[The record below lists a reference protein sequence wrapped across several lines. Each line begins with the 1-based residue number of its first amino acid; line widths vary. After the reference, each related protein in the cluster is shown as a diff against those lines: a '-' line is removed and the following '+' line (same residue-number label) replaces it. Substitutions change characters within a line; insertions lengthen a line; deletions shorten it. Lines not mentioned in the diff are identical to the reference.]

1 MNRLQLQEQEVQQI
15 HDNYARDLDRVDE
28 IYEELADTIVIKL
41 SQEPSAEK
49 WAQKVTLIGEA
60 SSQQTKIIRYIFT
73 EKENSEDINESEWKT
88 PTGGSELDTLQYAW
102 SQDNKKT
109 PTEWQTFENGKT
121 VIKEGITTEQ
131 SWYLCVQA
139 IDKAGNTTIAWSE
152 KFSVKIE
159 NYEIAATGE
168 KTATLAEAIE
178 KVRDSQ
184 IINVIK
190 SNVDTSDV
198 TIDKNVKINTNGKT
212 VTRDKAITINDNISV
227 NIYGNGTITSDN
239 SSAILSNYGTLE
251 IKNTNINL
259 EDGGN
264 AIYNEEGATLTVSGT
279 SNISSNASYPTIHNF
294 GITEITG
301 GTITSNATY
310 YPTLTNNGTAEIRGG
325 EITSTKYIALSNN
338 GTAEIMGGML
348 SSKNGNAI
356 INYEEATLKIGGTSN
371 ITSNVRGYPTL
382 YNYGTVEI
390 TGGTVTN
397 TGGGY
402 AIYNRQ
408 GRN

>member
-88 PTGGSELDTLQYAW
+88 PTGGSANSITETYEVTENKTYYFHIRDENGEIKTEKIEIKNIDKIAPQVTFEPDGETIILESGSTDISSTISVNDLGGSELDTLQYAW

-121 VIKEGITTEQ
+121 VTK
-131 SWYLCVQA
+131 
-139 IDKAGNTTIAWSE
+139 
-152 KFSVKIE
+152 
-159 NYEIAATGE
+159 
-168 KTATLAEAIE
+168 
-178 KVRDSQ
+178 
-184 IINVIK
+184 
-190 SNVDTSDV
+190 
-198 TIDKNVKINTNGKT
+198 
-212 VTRDKAITINDNISV
+212 DKAITINDNISV

-251 IKNTNINL
+251 IENTNINL

-279 SNISSNASYPTIHNF
+279 SNISSNASYPTIHNS
-294 GITEITG
+294 GTAEITG
-301 GTITSNATY
+301 GTITGENSDAISNIE
-310 YPTLTNNGTAEIRGG
+310 G
-325 EITSTKYIALSNN
+325 
-338 GTAEIMGGML
+338 
-348 SSKNGNAI
+348 
-356 INYEEATLKIGGTSN
+356 ATLNISETSDIIAEKTAIDN
-371 ITSNVRGYPTL
+371 S
-382 YNYGTVEI
+382 GTVEI

-402 AIYNRQ
+402 AIYNRL
-408 GRN
+408 GTVNITGGACSPKNYGI